1 VSREAFDQAE
11 RLTFERARRHVLE
24 ALHAACGALDD
35 PRLAVHARDPDH
47 DVAFAD
53 LDIDSFTAIEVALAI
68 EDRTGVELDL
78 GDLLAY
84 DSLNALARTILDR
97 SGRG

>member
-1 VSREAFDQAE
+1 M
-11 RLTFERARRHVLE
+11 
-24 ALHAACGALDD
+24 C
-35 PRLAVHARDPDH
+35 ARDPAE

-84 DSLNALARTILDR
+84 DSLNALAHTIVDR

>member
-1 VSREAFDQAE
+1 MSREAPDQTE
-11 RLTFERARRHVLE
+11 RLTFERARSHVLE
-24 ALHAACGALDD
+24 ALHTACGALDD
-35 PRLAVHARDPDH
+35 PRLTLPARNPDD

-53 LDIDSFTAIEVALAI
+53 LDIDSFTAIEVALAV

-84 DSLNALARTILDR
+84 DSLNALARLIVDR

>member
-1 VSREAFDQAE
+1 MSREAPDQTE
-11 RLTFERARRHVLE
+11 RLTFEAARGHILE
-24 ALHAACGALDD
+24 ALDVACGSFDD
-35 PRLAVHARDPDH
+35 PRLALHARRPED

-68 EDRTGVELDL
+68 EDRTGIELDL

-84 DSLNALARTILDR
+84 DSVNALARIIVDR
-97 SGRG
+97 SRGA

>member
-1 VSREAFDQAE
+1 MSREAPDQAE
-11 RLTFERARRHVLE
+11 RLTFERARGHVLE
-24 ALHAACGALDD
+24 ALHAACGALDN
-35 PRLAVHARDPDH
+35 PRLAVCARDPDN

-53 LDIDSFTAIEVALAI
+53 LDIDSFTAIEVALAL

-84 DSLNALARTILDR
+84 DSLNALARIIVDR
-97 SGRG
+97 SGRA